1 MNELLNLETEI
12 LTEGREWTRQRLEQ
26 RAQKAVNDWGVLC
39 PQSGELLKYR
49 KRQRL
54 KLMACAGTIVLNTW
68 RGYSRALK
76 RWVNPARE
84 RWGLKP
90 KQRISPELQSRLGF
104 TATVAGSYQKAA
116 ATAARWGTPMSDN
129 TVHAVVQQLGEQ
141 ARQVALPELPVPAQ
155 EPEFSLVLM
164 MDGWMARQ
172 RGLDWG
178 ASKRKKKADRVE
190 WKEVKSA
197 VIYRLEQSVK
207 KPSGRGIL
215 IEKYVVVSPPDTEPV
230 DFGATVQAEA
240 RRRGLG
246 RARKVYVVIDGA
258 VWLWKVTEDRFS
270 QAIHVLDFHHAS
282 EHLWAIA
289 HLLHG
294 EGTDDART
302 WAEPLLHQLRHG
314 KEEKVVHT
322 LEALL
327 LTSSGLNVSTRS
339 ALQTPVQYFQ
349 THREHIHYQRV
360 ARQGGPIGSGSV
372 ESLCGQLQ
380 DRFKRTGQFWSPSG
394 LRHLLSVE
402 VLLRNKDY
410 DVLWN

>member
-1 MNELLNLETEI
+1 MNALLDLEVGI
-12 LTEGREWTRQRLEQ
+12 LSEGREWTRQRLEG
-26 RAQKAVNDWGVLC
+26 RAQKQVNEWGVFC
-39 PQSGELLKYR
+39 PESGELLKYR

-54 KLMACAGTIVLNTW
+54 KLMTCAGTIVLKTW
-68 RGYSRALK
+68 RGYSTVLK

-90 KQRISPELQSRLGF
+90 KQRLSPELQSRLGF
-104 TATVAGSYQKAA
+104 TAAAVGSYQKAA
-116 ATAARWGTPMSDN
+116 ATAERWGTPISDN
-129 TVHAVVQQLGEQ
+129 TVHALVQQLGGQ
-141 ARQVALPELPVPAQ
+141 AERLVLAQPSGPAP
-155 EPEFSLVLM
+155 EPEFSLVIM

-172 RGLDWG
+172 RGCQWG
-178 ASKRKKKADRVE
+178 VSRRKKKADRVN

-197 VIYRLEQSVK
+197 VIYRLEQSVRK
-207 KPSGRGIL
+207 ASGRGML
-215 IEKYVVVSPPDTEPV
+215 IEKFVVSSPPDTEPV
-230 DFGATVQAEA
+230 DFGAAVQAEA

-258 VWLWKVTEDRFS
+258 VWLWNVAKDRFS
-270 QAIHVLDFHHAS
+270 QAFHVLDFHHAS

-294 EGTDDART
+294 EGSDQARS

-327 LTSSGLNVSTRS
+327 QVTDNWSATTRD
-339 ALQTPVQYFQ
+339 ALKTPIEYFQ
-349 THREHIHYQRV
+349 THRDHIHYQTV
-360 ARQGGPIGSGSV
+360 ARQRGPIGSGSV
-372 ESLCGQLQ
+372 ESLCSQLQ
-380 DRFKRTGQFWSPSG
+380 NRFKRTGQFWSPPG
-394 LRHLLSVE
+394 LKHLLSLE

-410 DVLWN
+410 DALWN